1 MHGSLFEM
9 PFEDNYFDIVVSWGV
24 LHHTGNPFDGL
35 KEMKR
40 VCKKGGFIGF
50 FVYNSFADWR
60 HNIQRNEIIK
70 NGGEEIKERL
80 DYAIKKYSKKPFDT
94 LTIYEISRFYD
105 QYVQPI
111 KKNSKIIIDGH
122 DYSKFYED
130 YFKII
135 KNKKLNIL
143 EIGSFYGNAS
153 AALFFYFQKA
163 NIFSADIFPDLFS
176 YSSERI
182 KNFYTDSS
190 KETSIE
196 KHIIKLNQSFD
207 IIIEDASHSFKD
219 QIISLFMLF
228 HKLNPGGIFIV
239 EELDFPDTRKD
250 MNLKNERPTLRDIL
264 IDIQANKDFTSKFVD
279 ISQKDLFLSTFDKIK
294 ILKGKFNEFAIITKK
309 K

>member
-1 MHGSLFEM
+1 MKLKTFYKLFYRHRVVKANVFLKIYLILII
-9 PFEDNYFDIVVSWGV
+9 PFRYIANF
-24 LHHTGNPFDGL
+24 LFF
-35 KEMKR
+35 
-40 VCKKGGFIGF
+40 KK
-50 FVYNSFADWR
+50 
-60 HNIQRNEIIK
+60 NIN
-70 NGGEEIKERL
+70 L
-80 DYAIKKYSKKPFDT
+80 DEYSKKKAD
-94 LTIYEISRFYD
+94 LYEMDLNYLFEHFNSDKGNKFYD

-111 KKNSKIIIDGH
+111 KRNSKIIIDGH
-122 DYSKFYED
+122 GYSKFYEN

-135 KNKKLNIL
+135 KNKKLDIL

-153 AALFFYFQKA
+153 AALYFYFQKA

-182 KNFYTDSS
+182 KNFYVDSS

-196 KHIIKLNQSFD
+196 KNIIKLNQSFD

-228 HKLNPGGIFIV
+228 HKLNRGGIFIV

-250 MNLKNERPTLRDIL
+250 MNLKNEKPTLRDIL

-279 ISQKDLFLSTFDKIK
+279 INQKDLFLSTFDKIK

>member
-1 MHGSLFEM
+1 MRLKTFYKLFYRHRVVKANIFLKIYLILII
-9 PFEDNYFDIVVSWGV
+9 PFRYIANFI
-24 LHHTGNPFDGL
+24 FF
-35 KEMKR
+35 
-40 VCKKGGFIGF
+40 KKKI
-50 FVYNSFADWR
+50 N
-60 HNIQRNEIIK
+60 
-70 NGGEEIKERL
+70 L
-80 DYAIKKYSKKPFDT
+80 DEYSKKKPN
-94 LTIYEISRFYD
+94 LYEKDLNYLFEYFNSDKGNKFYD

-111 KKNSKIIIDGH
+111 KRNSKIKIYGH
-122 DYSKFYED
+122 DYSKFYEG

-153 AALFFYFQKA
+153 AALYFYFQKA

-176 YSSERI
+176 YSSGRI
-182 KNFYTDSS
+182 KNFYVDSS
-190 KETSIE
+190 EEISIE
-196 KHIIKLNQSFD
+196 KHIIKLNQNFD
-207 IIIEDASHSFKD
+207 IIIEDASHSLKD

-250 MNLKNERPTLRDIL
+250 MNLKNERPTLRNIL
-264 IDIQANKDFTSKFVD
+264 IDIQANKDFTSKFIDVK
-279 ISQKDLFLSTFDKIK
+279 QKDLFLSTFDKIK

>member
-1 MHGSLFEM
+1 MKLKTFYKLFYRHRVVKANIFLKIYIILII
-9 PFEDNYFDIVVSWGV
+9 PFRYIANF
-24 LHHTGNPFDGL
+24 LFF
-35 KEMKR
+35 
-40 VCKKGGFIGF
+40 KKKI
-50 FVYNSFADWR
+50 N
-60 HNIQRNEIIK
+60 
-70 NGGEEIKERL
+70 L
-80 DYAIKKYSKKPFDT
+80 DEYSKKKADLYQKDLNYLFEHFNSDKGNK
-94 LTIYEISRFYD
+94 FYD

-143 EIGSFYGNAS
+143 EIGSFYGNGS

-264 IDIQANKDFTSKFVD
+264 IDIQTNKDFNSKFVD
-279 ISQKDLFLSTFDKIK
+279 IIQKDLFLSTFDKIK

>member
-1 MHGSLFEM
+1 MKLKTFYKLFYRHRVVKANIFLKIYLILII
-9 PFEDNYFDIVVSWGV
+9 PFRYIANFI
-24 LHHTGNPFDGL
+24 FF
-35 KEMKR
+35 
-40 VCKKGGFIGF
+40 KKKI
-50 FVYNSFADWR
+50 N
-60 HNIQRNEIIK
+60 
-70 NGGEEIKERL
+70 L
-80 DYAIKKYSKKPFDT
+80 DEYSKKKGD
-94 LTIYEISRFYD
+94 LYEKDLNYLFEYFNSDKGNKFYD

-111 KKNSKIIIDGH
+111 KKNSKIKIDGH
-122 DYSKFYED
+122 GYSKFYED

-228 HKLNPGGIFIV
+228 DKLNPGGIFIV

-264 IDIQANKDFTSKFVD
+264 IDIQINKDFTSKFVD
-279 ISQKDLFLSTFDKIK
+279 ISQKDLFLSTFDKIE

>member
-1 MHGSLFEM
+1 MKLKTFYKLFYRHRVVKANIFLKIYIILII
-9 PFEDNYFDIVVSWGV
+9 PFRYIANF
-24 LHHTGNPFDGL
+24 LFF
-35 KEMKR
+35 
-40 VCKKGGFIGF
+40 KKKI
-50 FVYNSFADWR
+50 N
-60 HNIQRNEIIK
+60 
-70 NGGEEIKERL
+70 L
-80 DYAIKKYSKKPFDT
+80 DEYSKKKADLYQKDLNYLFEYFNSDKGNK
-94 LTIYEISRFYD
+94 FYD

-196 KHIIKLNQSFD
+196 KHIIKLNQGFD

-264 IDIQANKDFTSKFVD
+264 IDVQANKDFASKFVD

>member
-1 MHGSLFEM
+1 MKLKTFYKLFYRHRVVKANIFLKIYLILII
-9 PFEDNYFDIVVSWGV
+9 PFRYIANF
-24 LHHTGNPFDGL
+24 LFF
-35 KEMKR
+35 
-40 VCKKGGFIGF
+40 KKKI
-50 FVYNSFADWR
+50 N
-60 HNIQRNEIIK
+60 
-70 NGGEEIKERL
+70 L
-80 DYAIKKYSKKPFDT
+80 DEYSKKKADLYQKDLNYLFEHFNSDKGNK
-94 LTIYEISRFYD
+94 FYD

-111 KKNSKIIIDGH
+111 KKNSKIKIDGH
-122 DYSKFYED
+122 GYSKFYED

-153 AALFFYFQKA
+153 AALYFYFQKA

-182 KNFYTDSS
+182 KNFYVDSS
-190 KETSIE
+190 EEISIE
-196 KHIIKLNQSFD
+196 KHIVKLNQSFD

-250 MNLKNERPTLRDIL
+250 MNLKNEKPTLKNIL
-264 IDIQANKDFTSKFVD
+264 LSIIQNKEFDSKYISENDKRYLLENFDFIEIF
-279 ISQKDLFLSTFDKIK
+279 
-294 ILKGKFNEFAIITKK
+294 KGNLNEIAFIKK

>member
-1 MHGSLFEM
+1 MKLKTFYKLFYRHRVVKANIFLKIYIILII
-9 PFEDNYFDIVVSWGV
+9 PFRYIANF
-24 LHHTGNPFDGL
+24 LFF
-35 KEMKR
+35 
-40 VCKKGGFIGF
+40 KKKI
-50 FVYNSFADWR
+50 N
-60 HNIQRNEIIK
+60 
-70 NGGEEIKERL
+70 L
-80 DYAIKKYSKKPFDT
+80 DEYSKKKADLYQKDLNYLFEHFNSDKGNK
-94 LTIYEISRFYD
+94 FYD

-264 IDIQANKDFTSKFVD
+264 IDIQTNKDFTSKFVD
-279 ISQKDLFLSTFDKIK
+279 IRQKDLFLSTFDKIE

>member
-1 MHGSLFEM
+1 MKLKTFYKLFYRHRVVKANIFLKIYLILII
-9 PFEDNYFDIVVSWGV
+9 PFRYIANF
-24 LHHTGNPFDGL
+24 LFF
-35 KEMKR
+35 
-40 VCKKGGFIGF
+40 KKKI
-50 FVYNSFADWR
+50 N
-60 HNIQRNEIIK
+60 
-70 NGGEEIKERL
+70 L
-80 DYAIKKYSKKPFDT
+80 DDYSKKKAN
-94 LTIYEISRFYD
+94 LYEKDLNYLFEYFNSDKGNKFYD
-105 QYVQPI
+105 QYAQPI
-111 KKNSKIIIDGH
+111 KRNSEIIIDGH

-153 AALFFYFQKA
+153 AALYFYFQKA

-182 KNFYTDSS
+182 KNFYVDSS
-190 KETSIE
+190 EEISVE

-228 HKLNPGGIFIV
+228 DKLNPGGIFIV
-239 EELDFPDTRKD
+239 EELDFPNTRKD

-264 IDIQANKDFTSKFVD
+264 IDIQTNKDFTSKFVD
-279 ISQKDLFLSTFDKIK
+279 ISQKDLFFSTFDKIK

>member
-1 MHGSLFEM
+1 MKLKTFYKLFYRHRVVKANIFLKIYLILII
-9 PFEDNYFDIVVSWGV
+9 PFRYIANF
-24 LHHTGNPFDGL
+24 LFF
-35 KEMKR
+35 
-40 VCKKGGFIGF
+40 KKKI
-50 FVYNSFADWR
+50 N
-60 HNIQRNEIIK
+60 
-70 NGGEEIKERL
+70 L
-80 DYAIKKYSKKPFDT
+80 DEYSKKKAD
-94 LTIYEISRFYD
+94 LYEKDLNYLFEYFNSDKGNKFYD

-111 KKNSKIIIDGH
+111 KINSEIIIDGH

-153 AALFFYFQKA
+153 AALYFYFQKA

-182 KNFYTDSS
+182 KNFYVDSS
-190 KETSIE
+190 KEISIE
-196 KHIIKLNQSFD
+196 KHIVKLNQNFD

-239 EELDFPDTRKD
+239 EELDFPNTRKD

-264 IDIQANKDFTSKFVD
+264 IDIQSNKDFTNKFVD
-279 ISQKDLFLSTFDKIK
+279 IRQKDFFLSTFDKIK

>member
-1 MHGSLFEM
+1 MRLKTFYKLFYRHRVVKANIFLKIYLVLII
-9 PFEDNYFDIVVSWGV
+9 PFRYISNFI
-24 LHHTGNPFDGL
+24 FF
-35 KEMKR
+35 
-40 VCKKGGFIGF
+40 KKKI
-50 FVYNSFADWR
+50 N
-60 HNIQRNEIIK
+60 
-70 NGGEEIKERL
+70 L
-80 DYAIKKYSKKPFDT
+80 DEYSKKKAD
-94 LTIYEISRFYD
+94 LYEKDLNYLFEYFNSDKGNKFYD

-111 KKNSKIIIDGH
+111 KRNSKIKIYGH
-122 DYSKFYED
+122 DYSKFYEG

-153 AALFFYFQKA
+153 AALYFYFQKA

-176 YSSERI
+176 YSSGRI
-182 KNFYTDSS
+182 KNFYVDSS
-190 KETSIE
+190 EEISIE
-196 KHIIKLNQSFD
+196 KHIIKLNQNFD
-207 IIIEDASHSFKD
+207 IIIEDASHSLKD

-250 MNLKNERPTLRDIL
+250 MNLKNEKPTLRNIL
-264 IDIQANKDFTSKFVD
+264 IDIQANKDFTSKFIDVK
-279 ISQKDLFLSTFDKIK
+279 QKDLFLSTFDKIK

>member
-1 MHGSLFEM
+1 MKLKTFYKLFYRHRVIKANIFLKIYLILII
-9 PFEDNYFDIVVSWGV
+9 PFRYIANF
-24 LHHTGNPFDGL
+24 LFF
-35 KEMKR
+35 
-40 VCKKGGFIGF
+40 KKKI
-50 FVYNSFADWR
+50 N
-60 HNIQRNEIIK
+60 
-70 NGGEEIKERL
+70 L
-80 DYAIKKYSKKPFDT
+80 DQYSKKKAD
-94 LTIYEISRFYD
+94 LYERDLNYLFEYFNSDKGTKFYD

-111 KKNSKIIIDGH
+111 KKNSKIKIDGH
-122 DYSKFYED
+122 GYSKFYED

-153 AALFFYFQKA
+153 AALYFYFQKA

-176 YSSERI
+176 YSSERV
-182 KNFYTDSS
+182 KNFYVDSS
-190 KETSIE
+190 EEISVE
-196 KHIIKLNQSFD
+196 KHIVKLNQSFD

-228 HKLNPGGIFIV
+228 DKLNPGGIFIV

-264 IDIQANKDFTSKFVD
+264 IDIQINKDFTSKFVD
-279 ISQKDLFLSTFDKIK
+279 ISQKDLFLSTFDKIE

>member
-1 MHGSLFEM
+1 MKLKTFYKLFYRHRVVKANILLKIYLILII
-9 PFEDNYFDIVVSWGV
+9 PFRYAANF
-24 LHHTGNPFDGL
+24 LFF
-35 KEMKR
+35 
-40 VCKKGGFIGF
+40 KKKI
-50 FVYNSFADWR
+50 N
-60 HNIQRNEIIK
+60 
-70 NGGEEIKERL
+70 L
-80 DYAIKKYSKKPFDT
+80 DEYSKKKFY
-94 LTIYEISRFYD
+94 LYEKDLNYLFQYFNSDKGDKFFD

-111 KKNSKIIIDGH
+111 KRNSKIIIDGH

-153 AALFFYFQKA
+153 AALYFYFKNA
-163 NIFSADIFPDLFS
+163 KIFSADIFPDLFS
-176 YSSERI
+176 YSSKRI
-182 KNFYTDSS
+182 KNFYVDSS
-190 KETSIE
+190 EEMSIE
-196 KHIIKLNQSFD
+196 KHIINLNQSFD

-250 MNLKNERPTLRDIL
+250 MNLENERPTLRDIL
-264 IDIQANKDFTSKFVD
+264 FHIQANKDFTSKFVD
-279 ISQKDLFLSTFDKIK
+279 TNQKHFFLSTFDKIK

>member
-1 MHGSLFEM
+1 MKLKTFYKLFYRHRVVKANIFLKIYLILII
-9 PFEDNYFDIVVSWGV
+9 PFRYIANF
-24 LHHTGNPFDGL
+24 LFF
-35 KEMKR
+35 
-40 VCKKGGFIGF
+40 KKKI
-50 FVYNSFADWR
+50 N
-60 HNIQRNEIIK
+60 
-70 NGGEEIKERL
+70 L
-80 DYAIKKYSKKPFDT
+80 DEYSKKKADLYQKDLNYLFEHFNSDKGNK
-94 LTIYEISRFYD
+94 FYD

-130 YFKII
+130 YFNII

-163 NIFSADIFPDLFS
+163 NIFSADIFPDLFR

-196 KHIIKLNQSFD
+196 KHIIKLNQSFE

-264 IDIQANKDFTSKFVD
+264 INIQTNKDFTSKFVD

>member
-1 MHGSLFEM
+1 MKLKTFYKLFYRHRVVKANVFLKIYIILII
-9 PFEDNYFDIVVSWGV
+9 PFRYIANF
-24 LHHTGNPFDGL
+24 LFF
-35 KEMKR
+35 
-40 VCKKGGFIGF
+40 KKKI
-50 FVYNSFADWR
+50 N
-60 HNIQRNEIIK
+60 
-70 NGGEEIKERL
+70 L
-80 DYAIKKYSKKPFDT
+80 DEYSKKKADLYQKDLNYLFEHFNSDKGNK
-94 LTIYEISRFYD
+94 FYD

-264 IDIQANKDFTSKFVD
+264 IDIQTNKDFTSKFVD
-279 ISQKDLFLSTFDKIK
+279 ISQKDLFLSTFDKIE

>member
-1 MHGSLFEM
+1 MKLKTFYKLFYRHRVIKANIFLKIYLILII
-9 PFEDNYFDIVVSWGV
+9 PFRYIANFI
-24 LHHTGNPFDGL
+24 FF
-35 KEMKR
+35 
-40 VCKKGGFIGF
+40 KKKI
-50 FVYNSFADWR
+50 N
-60 HNIQRNEIIK
+60 
-70 NGGEEIKERL
+70 L
-80 DYAIKKYSKKPFDT
+80 DEYSKKKVD
-94 LTIYEISRFYD
+94 LYEKDLNYLFEYFNSDKGNKFYD

-111 KKNSKIIIDGH
+111 KRNSKIIIDGH

-153 AALFFYFQKA
+153 AALYFYFQKA

-182 KNFYTDSS
+182 KNFYVDSS
-190 KETSIE
+190 EEISVE
-196 KHIIKLNQSFD
+196 KHIVKLNQSFD

-228 HKLNPGGIFIV
+228 DKLNPGGIFIV

-264 IDIQANKDFTSKFVD
+264 INIQTNKDFTSKFVD

>member
-1 MHGSLFEM
+1 MKLKTFYKLFYRHRVVKANIFLKIYIILII
-9 PFEDNYFDIVVSWGV
+9 PFRYIANF
-24 LHHTGNPFDGL
+24 LFF
-35 KEMKR
+35 
-40 VCKKGGFIGF
+40 KKKI
-50 FVYNSFADWR
+50 N
-60 HNIQRNEIIK
+60 
-70 NGGEEIKERL
+70 L
-80 DYAIKKYSKKPFDT
+80 DEYSKKKADLYQKDLNYLFEHFNSDKGNK
-94 LTIYEISRFYD
+94 FYD

-111 KKNSKIIIDGH
+111 KKNSKIKIDGH
-122 DYSKFYED
+122 GYSKFYED

-264 IDIQANKDFTSKFVD
+264 IDIQINKDFTSKFVD

>member
-1 MHGSLFEM
+1 MRLKTFYKLFYRHRVVKANIFLKIYLILII
-9 PFEDNYFDIVVSWGV
+9 PFRYIANFI
-24 LHHTGNPFDGL
+24 FF
-35 KEMKR
+35 
-40 VCKKGGFIGF
+40 KKKI
-50 FVYNSFADWR
+50 N
-60 HNIQRNEIIK
+60 
-70 NGGEEIKERL
+70 L
-80 DYAIKKYSKKPFDT
+80 DEYSKKKTD
-94 LTIYEISRFYD
+94 LYEKDLNYLFEYFNSDKGNKFYD

-111 KKNSKIIIDGH
+111 KRNSKIKIYGH
-122 DYSKFYED
+122 DYSKFYEG

-153 AALFFYFQKA
+153 AALYFYFQKA

-176 YSSERI
+176 YSSGRI
-182 KNFYTDSS
+182 KNFYVDSS
-190 KETSIE
+190 EEISIE
-196 KHIIKLNQSFD
+196 KHIIKLNQNFD
-207 IIIEDASHSFKD
+207 IIIEDASHSLKD

-250 MNLKNERPTLRDIL
+250 MNLKNERPTLRNIL
-264 IDIQANKDFTSKFVD
+264 IDIQANKDFTSKFIDVK
-279 ISQKDLFLSTFDKIK
+279 QKDLFLSTFDKIK

>member
-1 MHGSLFEM
+1 MKLKTFYKLFYRHRVAKANIFLKIYIILII
-9 PFEDNYFDIVVSWGV
+9 PFRYIANF
-24 LHHTGNPFDGL
+24 LFF
-35 KEMKR
+35 
-40 VCKKGGFIGF
+40 KKKI
-50 FVYNSFADWR
+50 N
-60 HNIQRNEIIK
+60 
-70 NGGEEIKERL
+70 L
-80 DYAIKKYSKKPFDT
+80 DEYSKKKADLYQKDLNYLFEHFNSDKGNK
-94 LTIYEISRFYD
+94 FYD

-228 HKLNPGGIFIV
+228 DKLNPGGIFIV

-264 IDIQANKDFTSKFVD
+264 IDIQTNKDFTSKFVD

>member
-1 MHGSLFEM
+1 MKLKTFYKLFYRHRVIKANIFLKIYLILII
-9 PFEDNYFDIVVSWGV
+9 PFRYIANF
-24 LHHTGNPFDGL
+24 LFF
-35 KEMKR
+35 
-40 VCKKGGFIGF
+40 KKKI
-50 FVYNSFADWR
+50 N
-60 HNIQRNEIIK
+60 
-70 NGGEEIKERL
+70 L
-80 DYAIKKYSKKPFDT
+80 DQYSKKKAD
-94 LTIYEISRFYD
+94 LYERDLNYLFEYFNSDKGTKFYD

-111 KKNSKIIIDGH
+111 KKNSKIKIDGH
-122 DYSKFYED
+122 GYSKFYED

-153 AALFFYFQKA
+153 AALYFYFQKA
-163 NIFSADIFPDLFS
+163 NIFSADIFSDLFS

-182 KNFYTDSS
+182 KNFYVDSS

-239 EELDFPDTRKD
+239 EELDFPNTRKD

-264 IDIQANKDFTSKFVD
+264 IDIQTNKDFTSKFVD
-279 ISQKDLFLSTFDKIK
+279 IRQKDLFLSTFDKIE

>member
-1 MHGSLFEM
+1 MKLKTFYKLFYRHRVIKANIFLKIYIILII
-9 PFEDNYFDIVVSWGV
+9 PFRYIANF
-24 LHHTGNPFDGL
+24 LFFQ
-35 KEMKR
+35 
-40 VCKKGGFIGF
+40 KKI
-50 FVYNSFADWR
+50 N
-60 HNIQRNEIIK
+60 
-70 NGGEEIKERL
+70 L
-80 DYAIKKYSKKPFDT
+80 DEYSKKKAN
-94 LTIYEISRFYD
+94 LYEKDLNYLFEYFNSDKGNKFYD

-111 KKNSKIIIDGH
+111 KKNSKIKIDGH
-122 DYSKFYED
+122 GYSKFYED

-153 AALFFYFQKA
+153 AALYFYFQKA

-239 EELDFPDTRKD
+239 EELDFPNTRKD

-264 IDIQANKDFTSKFVD
+264 IDIQTNKDFTSKFVD
-279 ISQKDLFLSTFDKIK
+279 IRQKDLFLSTFDKIE